1 MLLEDDKLRVPNEQS
16 LVTAAAAKAT
26 KNGPRASAP
35 TTAGKTQKKSAA
47 QSGQK
52 SAALGDSAQAGDPR
66 VTITYRG
73 VKLEL
78 KVGLKITAQDYLDEW
93 YVASPPAGV

>member
-1 MLLEDDKLRVPNEQS
+1 MI
-16 LVTAAAAKAT
+16 
-26 KNGPRASAP
+26 
-35 TTAGKTQKKSAA
+35 
-47 QSGQK
+47 
-52 SAALGDSAQAGDPR
+52 QAGDPR